1 MLKKLWSL
9 LSISLLALVLAVPA
23 FAAAKSIDVYIN
35 GSKVTFTAGSPF
47 LQNNS
52 VLVPF
57 RVVFEKLGLQVLWD
71 AKTQT
76 VTGKSADLVISLKVG
91 SNRATVN
98 GTVKKLTLAPLSQ
111 SGTTYIPL
119 RFIAEAT
126 GGTAVWNPANRSV
139 QIDTAVSKTADE
151 AAITALINLSNQY
164 YNEEKA
170 ISFYSLMDSESSYT
184 ESVADLNTT
193 FEQYDLKN
201 TIDNLEILSLKAN
214 EATVYT
220 IEHSVRTGGYYM
232 PDQQIEYLYTL
243 VRKNGVWK
251 ISDFESQNS
260 TVLLTRDQALIAA
273 DVPQADSTAIKDNIN
288 KYYQY
293 LNEENTEGVISTMTS
308 YGEEYNASVKA
319 DLNEFFT
326 SYNITYTPGISN
338 IYYYGAGEAAIYV
351 ESKDK
356 EASEAETYE
365 QGNIFILSKA
375 DNGSWTIDDT
385 YNVSYELSK

>member
-1 MLKKLWSL
+1 MLKKLLSL

-23 FAAAKSIDVYIN
+23 FAAAKPIDVYIN

-98 GTVKKLTLAPLSQ
+98 GTVKKLTLAPVSQ

-139 QIDTAVSKTADE
+139 QIDTAASKTADE

-184 ESVADLNTT
+184 ESVSDLNTT

-251 ISDFESQNS
+251 ISDFKSQNS

-375 DNGSWTIDDT
+375 DNGSWTINDT

>member
-1 MLKKLWSL
+1 MKKLLSL

-23 FAAAKSIDVYIN
+23 FAAAKPIDVYIN
-35 GSKVTFTAGSPF
+35 GSKVTFAAGSPY

-98 GTVKKLTLAPLSQ
+98 GTVKKLTLAPVSK
-111 SGTTYIPL
+111 SSTTYIPL

-151 AAITALINLSNQY
+151 AAITALIKLSNQY

-184 ESVADLNTT
+184 ESVSDLNTT

-201 TIDNLEILSLKAN
+201 TIDNLEILSLKGN

-273 DVPQADSTAIKDNIN
+273 DVPPADSAAIKENIN

-308 YGEEYNASVKA
+308 YGEDYNASYKA
-319 DLNEFFT
+319 DLNEFFS
-326 SYNITYTPGISN
+326 SYNITNTPGVSN
-338 IYYYGAGEAAIYV
+338 IYYYSAGEAAIYV

-356 EASEAETYE
+356 DASEAETYE

-385 YNVSYELSK
+385 YNVFYELSK